1 MSADGTVHEPS
12 GVRLAELTTLRLG
25 GPARAVVRPGSESEL
40 VEAVLGL
47 DRAGTPLLL
56 VGGGSNLVVAD
67 DGFDGTV
74 VLLQTR
80 GVRREHVRADGAIEL
95 TVAAGEPWDDLVA
108 STVVDGYG
116 GVAALSGIP
125 GLAGATP
132 VQNVGAYGQE
142 IASVVRTVRVLD
154 RQTGKVG
161 ELAAAE
167 CGFGYRDSRFK
178 QDPRF
183 VVLAVT
189 LRLAAGDQ
197 PVRYAELART
207 LDVAVGTAAP
217 PDKVRAAVLELRR
230 AKGMVIDPGADDPDT
245 RSAGSFFMNPLLPEG
260 GRTLAELPPDAPR
273 YPAPAGQVKVS
284 AAWLIEQSGFGKGYG
299 DGAARISTKHT
310 LALTNR
316 GDATTA
322 ELLALAAEVVSGVRM
337 RFGVIL
343 TPEPLLVGCAIPAS

>member
-1 MSADGTVHEPS
+1 VHEPTV
-12 GVRLAELTTLRLG
+12 VRLAELTTLRLG
-25 GPARAVVRPGSESEL
+25 GPACAVVRPGSESEL
-40 VEAVLGL
+40 VEAVLEL

-56 VGGGSNLVVAD
+56 VGGGSNLVVSD

-74 VLLQTR
+74 VLVGTR
-80 GVRREHVRADGAIEL
+80 HIDKHGAGDGALEL
-95 TVAAGEPWDDLVA
+95 TVAAGEPWDELVER
-108 STVVDGYG
+108 TVAAGFG
-116 GVAALSGIP
+116 ELAALSGIP

-142 IASVVRTVRVLD
+142 IASVVRSVRVLD
-154 RQTGKVG
+154 RGTGKVS
-161 ELAAAE
+161 ELATAE

-207 LDVAVGTAAP
+207 LEVAVGTAAP

-230 AKGMVIDPGADDPDT
+230 AKGMVIDPGRDDPDT
-245 RSAGSFFMNPLLPEG
+245 HSAGSFFMNPLLPEG
-260 GRTLAELPPDAPR
+260 DRALAELPPDAPR

-299 DGAARISTKHT
+299 HGAARISTKHT

-322 ELLALAAEVVSGVRM
+322 ELLALAAEIVAGVRE
-337 RFGVIL
+337 RFGITL
-343 TPEPLLVGCAIPAS
+343 TAEPLLVGCSIPPARA